1 MKTAHIIGIITFV
14 VLATGIT
21 SAQSF
26 DLSYSNTAGATD
38 LVTVHAMYEGKVI
51 TIWATDKTTGN
62 DIKIDEIAFNLPSS
76 YVESTTIEEGKKEIK
91 KTIVVFNI
99 LDNLGKHWELKG
111 GNSPYQISST
121 GQYSSAYKSPGSGAN
136 RVVITL
142 KNPISDI
149 PNNGNGFEI
158 AAHVRWG
165 SGSAFFAG
173 PCDSC
178 TPENP
183 PTTNIPEFPSMV
195 LPVAAILGLMFIFGR
210 GKKS

>member
-14 VLATGIT
+14 VLATGIA

-62 DIKIDEIAFNLPSS
+62 DVKIDEIAFNLPSS

-91 KTIVVFNI
+91 KTIV
-99 LDNLGKHWELKG
+99 DWELKG

-195 LPVAAILGLMFIFGR
+195 LPVVAIIGIMFIFGR
-210 GKKS
+210 NKKS